1 MRRDIHSSV
10 DLVTTMVPL
19 VYSGPSAGVGVDLK
33 GYSAA
38 QAVIIAGAFTAAGT
52 FTFNLQEADEDTALA
67 YTNAAEDDLQGASKV
82 PELSAGDQVVR
93 IGYLGNKR
101 FIRLAITHRASNPTL
116 QAAGVI
122 VRGLPGL
129 APLPE

>member
-10 DLVTTMVPL
+10 DVVTTMVPL
-19 VYSGPSAGVGVDLK
+19 IYSGPSAGVGVDLK

-52 FTFNLQEADEDTALA
+52 FTFNVQEADEDGPVA
-67 YTNAAEDDLQGASKV
+67 YSNVAVGDLQGASKV
-82 PELSAGDQVVR
+82 PVLSGGDQIVR
-93 IGYLGNKR
+93 IGYLGTKR

-116 QAAGVI
+116 HAAGVI

-129 APLPE
+129 APIPE